1 MYKNIAVIGSSG
13 AIGKALVK
21 KLAQTYSSTDIH
33 SFSRKTQNFD
43 FPHVKSY
50 TINYQDEE
58 SLRASAHL
66 AGEKQPLNLVII
78 AVGLLHDSKIQP
90 ERSLK
95 ELSIKKFQKLFLV
108 NTTIPALIAKYFLP
122 KLDQKERAIFAI
134 LSARVG
140 SITDNRLG
148 GWYAY
153 RASKSAL
160 NMVIKNLAIEIK
172 RKSPLAL
179 VVGLH
184 PGTVDSPLSQPF
196 QKSIAKE
203 KLFTAKDSSKKI
215 LSVLESLKT
224 KDSGKCFAW
233 DGREIPP

>member
-21 KLAQTYSSTDIH
+21 KLAQTYSSADIH
-33 SFSRKTQNFD
+33 AFSRKAQNFD
-43 FPHVKSY
+43 FPHVKSH

-66 AGEKQPLNLVII
+66 AGEKQALSLVII
-78 AVGLLHDSKIQP
+78 AVGILHDSKIQP

-95 ELSIKKFQKLFLV
+95 ELSIEKFQKLFLV

-160 NMVIKNLAIEIK
+160 NMLIKNLAIEIK

-184 PGTVDSPLSQPF
+184 PGTVDSPLSRPF
-196 QKSIAKE
+196 QKSIAK
-203 KLFTAKDSSKKI
+203 LFTAEDSSKKI

-233 DGREIPP
+233 DGQEIPP